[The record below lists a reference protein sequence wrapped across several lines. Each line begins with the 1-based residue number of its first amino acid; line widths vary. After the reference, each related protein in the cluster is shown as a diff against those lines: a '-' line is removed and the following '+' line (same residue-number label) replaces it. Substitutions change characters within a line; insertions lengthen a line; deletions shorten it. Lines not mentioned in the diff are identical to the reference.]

1 MIEVRKTAV
10 FLDWFNSL
18 RDIRAQARIQTR
30 IDRLSLG
37 LLGDVKFFQGIGA
50 LRIDYGPGYRIYF
63 GRDGGNLILLLA
75 GGTKKRQQRDIGDA
89 HGRWLDY
96 KQRKVEG

>member
-10 FLDWFNSL
+10 FLDWFNAL

-37 LLGDVKFFQGIGA
+37 LLGDVKFFQGIGE

-63 GRDGGNLILLLA
+63 ARRGDQIIILLH
-75 GGTKKRQQRDIGDA
+75 GGDKSTQDKDI
-89 HGRWLDY
+89 
-96 KQRKVEG
+96 RKALEMVREI

>member
-1 MIEVRKTAV
+1 MMEVRKTAV
-10 FLDWFNSL
+10 FLDWFNAL

-37 LLGDVKFFQGIGA
+37 LLGDVKFFQGIGE

-63 GRDGGNLILLLA
+63 ARRGDQIIILLH
-75 GGTKKRQQRDIGDA
+75 GGDKSTQDKDI
-89 HGRWLDY
+89 
-96 KQRKVEG
+96 RKALEMAREI

>member
-10 FLDWFNSL
+10 FLEWFNAL

-37 LLGDVKFFQGIGA
+37 LLGDAKFFRGIGE
-50 LRIDYGPGYRIYF
+50 LRVDFGPGYRIYF
-63 GRDGGNLILLLA
+63 ARRGDQIIILLH
-75 GGTKKRQQRDIGDA
+75 GGDKSTQDKDI
-89 HGRWLDY
+89 
-96 KQRKVEG
+96 RKALEMAREI

>member
-10 FLDWFNSL
+10 FLDWFNAL

-37 LLGDVKFFQGIGA
+37 LLGDVKFFQD
-50 LRIDYGPGYRIYF
+50 R
-63 GRDGGNLILLLA
+63 
-75 GGTKKRQQRDIGDA
+75 
-89 HGRWLDY
+89 
-96 KQRKVEG
+96 

>member
-1 MIEVRKTAV
+1 MEVRKTAV
-10 FLDWFNSL
+10 FLDWFNAL

-37 LLGDVKFFQGIGA
+37 LLGDVKFFQGIGE

-63 GRDGGNLILLLA
+63 ARRGDQIIILLH
-75 GGTKKRQQRDIGDA
+75 GGDKSTQDKDI
-89 HGRWLDY
+89 
-96 KQRKVEG
+96 RKALEMAREI